1 MPSTA
6 PPAHVI
12 PGTPIPVELIAKQI
26 PGHHV
31 TRASNFIRRLALVFL
46 DDGRLTVLWRIMN
59 EGGKMSVNPSQQKAA
74 RVAGLTLV
82 LAIVIIVVTNYAVSF
97 RFIVPGDAAETA
109 RNIMEHQTLFRLNM
123 VGDIVYMFDVVILL
137 SALYVVLKPV
147 SHTLS
152 LIAACT
158 RLIYAVIWAAVVVG
172 IYNTIRLVEKASSLS
187 VFTDGQ
193 LQALASLQHTTNYDC
208 YYIALPF
215 WGLASVVISFLFL
228 KSRYIPRL
236 LAWFGLFSSVWCVF
250 CGFAFLIDP
259 GFGDAVHP
267 GWFDMPLV
275 VFEVILGFWLL
286 IKGLGAPKGTR
297 EES

>member
-1 MPSTA
+1 
-6 PPAHVI
+6 
-12 PGTPIPVELIAKQI
+12 
-26 PGHHV
+26 
-31 TRASNFIRRLALVFL
+31 
-46 DDGRLTVLWRIMN
+46 
-59 EGGKMSVNPSQQKAA
+59 
-74 RVAGLTLV
+74 
-82 LAIVIIVVTNYAVSF
+82 
-97 RFIVPGDAAETA
+97 
-109 RNIMEHQTLFRLNM
+109 
-123 VGDIVYMFDVVILL
+123 
-137 SALYVVLKPV
+137 
-147 SHTLS
+147 
-152 LIAACT
+152 
-158 RLIYAVIWAAVVVG
+158 VIWAAVVVG

-236 LAWFGLFSSVWCVF
+236 LAWFGLFSSAWCVF